1 MYPLYVNQANLM
13 LGLGT
18 VFNRVSTASVIR
30 VRERFATII
39 GQMVNSASIIGIGIF
54 LRVVT
59 GGNRFGK

>member
-1 MYPLYVNQANLM
+1 M